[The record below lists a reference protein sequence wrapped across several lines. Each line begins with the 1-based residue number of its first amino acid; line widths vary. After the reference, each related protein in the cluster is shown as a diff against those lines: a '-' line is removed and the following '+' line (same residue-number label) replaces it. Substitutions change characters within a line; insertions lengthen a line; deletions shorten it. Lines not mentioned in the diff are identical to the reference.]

1 MSKGRKGAAGGAV
14 RQSSVGTRP
23 LRSFLGFW
31 LGATAQDNT
40 LTAEDD
46 DEDDYEDDW
55 LCAAREGRLPAIIKI
70 RPNGVPPMPLTL
82 LFPTAFLTA
91 LSGALMPGPVLF
103 VTLRHSAAGG
113 RWAGPLVVVG
123 HALVEAPLVAA
134 VVLGLRERL
143 RGDAF
148 LGTVGLAGG
157 AVLLAMSAGML
168 RSLPSLHLPGPGEAR
183 EDGAPGAMG
192 VVVAGAVTSL
202 SNPYFFLWWAT
213 IGMGL
218 LAKAAPYALPG
229 YAVFY
234 VGHVLADL
242 VWYAAVA
249 ESVHRGRKVLSDR
262 AYRVLVGVLAVCLA
276 GFAVWFAWG
285 GAERLFGR

>member
-1 MSKGRKGAAGGAV
+1 MS
-14 RQSSVGTRP
+14 
-23 LRSFLGFW
+23 
-31 LGATAQDNT
+31 
-40 LTAEDD
+40 
-46 DEDDYEDDW
+46 
-55 LCAAREGRLPAIIKI
+55 LP
-70 RPNGVPPMPLTL
+70 V
-82 LFPTAFLTA
+82 LFVTAFLTA

-113 RWAGPLVVVG
+113 RWAGPLVVAG
-123 HALVEAPLVAA
+123 HALVELPLVAA
-134 VVLGLRERL
+134 IVLGLRERL

-157 AVLLAMSAGML
+157 AVLLVMSAGML
-168 RSLPSLHLPGPGEAR
+168 LSLRSLHLPGPDEAGR
-183 EDGAPGAMG
+183 GGGPGALG
-192 VVVAGAVTSL
+192 VVAAGAATSV

-229 YAVFY
+229 YSIFY
-234 VGHVLADL
+234 IGHVLADL

-249 ESVHRGRKVLSDR
+249 ESVHRGRKVLSDD
-262 AYRVLVGVLAVCLA
+262 AYRVLVGVLAFCLV

-285 GAERLFGR
+285 GAQRLFGL

>member
-1 MSKGRKGAAGGAV
+1 
-14 RQSSVGTRP
+14 
-23 LRSFLGFW
+23 
-31 LGATAQDNT
+31 
-40 LTAEDD
+40 
-46 DEDDYEDDW
+46 
-55 LCAAREGRLPAIIKI
+55 
-70 RPNGVPPMPLTL
+70 MPLIL
-82 LFPTAFLTA
+82 LFLTAFLTA

-113 RWAGPLVVVG
+113 RGAGPLVVAG
-123 HALVEAPLVAA
+123 HALVEVPLVAA
-134 VVLGLRERL
+134 IVLGLRELL
-143 RGDAF
+143 RGDVF

-157 AVLLAMSAGML
+157 AVLLLMSASML
-168 RSLPSLHLPGPGEAR
+168 RSLPTLHLPGPDEAR
-183 EDGAPGAMG
+183 EDGVPGAMG
-192 VVVAGAVTSL
+192 VVAAGAATSL
-202 SNPYFFLWWAT
+202 SNLYFFLWWAT

-218 LAKAAPYALPG
+218 LAKAAPYAFVG

-262 AYRVLVGVLAVCLA
+262 AYRALVGVLAVCLA

-285 GAERLFGR
+285 GAERLLGR